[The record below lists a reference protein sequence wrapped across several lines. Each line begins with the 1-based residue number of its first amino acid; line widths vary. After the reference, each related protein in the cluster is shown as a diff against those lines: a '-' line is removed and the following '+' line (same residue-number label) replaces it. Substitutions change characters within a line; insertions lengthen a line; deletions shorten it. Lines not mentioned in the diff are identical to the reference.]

1 LAEKRRQGK
10 RLLRVAGVLCLQTVW
25 TADILVS
32 ERIVNS
38 ETFGAMRRAMVSNQL
53 RTNGVND
60 PRVIAAM
67 GEVAREAFVPEERA
81 MLAYLD
87 RPVPL
92 TDGRALNPPL
102 VLGRLLTEAE
112 TRPQD
117 RALVVGAGTGYA
129 AAVLAKLVGSVVALE
144 ADGALAG
151 KARAAGLP
159 ANVELVEGPLADGW
173 AEAAPYE
180 LIYVDGS
187 VECIPEALIAQ
198 LADGGRLVAPLVE
211 QGVTRLIIGRRGG
224 TGFGFV
230 SVADAEAAPLP
241 GFERPKEFS
250 F

>member
-1 LAEKRRQGK
+1 MYRT
-10 RLLRVAGVLCLQTVW
+10 CNTVW

-53 RTNGVND
+53 RTSGVND

-67 GEVAREAFVPEERA
+67 GEVPREAFVPQERA

-92 TDGRALNPPL
+92 GGGRALNPPL
-102 VLGRLLTEAE
+102 VLGRLLTEAG
-112 TRPQD
+112 TRPED

-129 AAVLAKLVGSVVALE
+129 AAVMSKLVGSVVALE
-144 ADGALAG
+144 EDGMLAG

-159 ANVELVEGPLADGW
+159 ANVQLVEGPLADGW
-173 AEAAPYE
+173 AGAAPYD
-180 LIYVDGS
+180 LIYIDGS
-187 VECIPEALIAQ
+187 VERIPEALIAQ
-198 LADGGRLVAPLVE
+198 LGEAGRLAAPLVE
-211 QGVTRLIIGRRGG
+211 RGVTRLAVGRRGG
-224 TGFGFV
+224 VGFGLV
-230 SVADAEAAPLP
+230 SVADAEAAALP
-241 GFERPKEFS
+241 GFERPREFS